1 MGLGALLIKEHL
13 GISDREAVEQ
23 ISENPSLQYFL
34 GLMEYQDTP
43 PLDPSLMTPFRK
55 RFDKKMLIEIN
66 ESIVQGARDEAAH
79 QEVSTERNRDN
90 DSDTDGD
97 DLPSNNGKLIADAT
111 CTPADIAYPTDL
123 SLVNEA
129 RDKSEEI
136 IDAICPLHRYPPKA
150 SNLPSKGA

>member
-1 MGLGALLIKEHL
+1 MALGALLIKERL
-13 GISDREAVEQ
+13 GISDRETVEQ
-23 ISENPSLQYFL
+23 ISENPYLQYFL

-43 PLDPSLMTPFRK
+43 PFDPSLMTHFRK
-55 RFDKKMLIEIN
+55 RFDKEMLIEIN

-79 QEVSTERNRDN
+79 QEVSAEHNRGN

-136 IDAICPLHRYPPKA
+136 IDAMHAPFRYPPKA
-150 SNLPSKGA
+150 SNLSSEGP